1 MLNQLA
7 AAAGFGLI
15 TASII
20 ALAAVGITLQFGI
33 TNYINFAYGS
43 YLTLA
48 AFVAWELNAVMGMT
62 FWLAVL
68 ISAISIGL
76 FAVVV
81 SRLLLD
87 RFARRNPPAVYMLVA
102 TLGLWLILSS
112 ALIII
117 WGPEIR
123 HFDIPSDSTV
133 HLGPLLFTTRQL
145 EIMGIAILALLG
157 VHLLLR
163 RTQLGKQMRAMSD
176 DPALAQVSGINTDLV
191 VTLTWLVS
199 GFLVGLAGCALALAL
214 SGFQVQIGDSFLFV
228 IFSAVILGGIGQPY
242 GAMLGALIVGL
253 ATELS
258 ASFLNSAYKTDFAFL
273 LLIVMLFFRPQG
285 LIPSRGRH

>member
-1 MLNQLA
+1 LLDHVA
-7 AAAGFGLI
+7 VAIGFGLI
-15 TASII
+15 TASIV

-43 YLTLA
+43 YATLA
-48 AFVAWELNAVMGMT
+48 AFLAWELNTALHLT

-68 ISAISIGL
+68 LSATLIGF
-76 FAVVV
+76 FAVLV
-81 SRLLLD
+81 SRLLLE
-87 RFARRNPPAVYMLVA
+87 RYARRNPPAVYMLVA
-102 TLGLWLILSS
+102 TLGLWMMLSS
-112 ALIII
+112 ALVIV

-123 HFDIPSDSTV
+123 HFDIAADTTLRV
-133 HLGPLLFTTRQL
+133 GPWLFTSRQL
-145 EIMGIAILALLG
+145 EIMAIAGVALVS
-157 VHLLLR
+157 VHLMLS

-176 DPALAQVSGINTDLV
+176 DRALAQVSGINTDLV
-191 VTLTWLVS
+191 VSMTWLVS
-199 GFLVGLAGCALALAL
+199 GFLVGLAGCALALLL

-228 IFSAVILGGIGQPY
+228 IFAAVILGGIGQPY

-273 LLIVMLFFRPQG
+273 LLIITLFIRPQG
-285 LIPSRGRH
+285 LLASRGRH